1 MPNAWVEH
9 TRAFAKANGM
19 SYGCAISDPKNKESY
34 HAKKGGKADKPR
46 QTKETA
52 GMGAE
57 DVDAPSDKVS
67 SRIKNLMKDKD
78 MLKVAERFL
87 ESSLSEKERKSG
99 GAIRKLGVGFKE
111 DYLDKPRAER
121 IKMITPF
128 LEWQAGIK
136 EEKMKKKEDEKEKQK
151 TLLTEVKTINVEPL
165 SGDDGRWA
173 FVDTA
178 PRRRGTDAPVYGK
191 IGGKWYN
198 IGIKREGGGRGD
210 MAWIPNRDAYFYV
223 PKYVFINEDGVNITK
238 KTRGIKGGTDMI
250 DVERL
255 EEMGVNMDKKKKK

>member
-34 HAKKGGKADKPR
+34 HAKKGGKKDKPR
-46 QTKETA
+46 QAKETA

-78 MLKVAERFL
+78 LVEVATRFL
-87 ESSLSEKERKSG
+87 GSSLSEKERKSG

-111 DYLDKPRAER
+111 DYLDKPLAER

-128 LEWQAGIK
+128 LERQAEIK
-136 EEKMKKKEDEKEKQK
+136 EEKMKEKEGEKEKQK

-165 SGDDGRWA
+165 LGDDGRWA

-178 PRRRGTDAPVYGK
+178 PRKSGSGQPVYGK

-198 IGIKREGGGRGD
+198 IGIKRQGVGRGD
-210 MAWIPNRDAYFYV
+210 MAWIPNKSEYFYV
-223 PKYVFINEDGVNITK
+223 PKYVFINEDGANITK

-250 DVERL
+250 NVERL
-255 EEMGVNMDKKKKK
+255 EEMGVNMEKKKK